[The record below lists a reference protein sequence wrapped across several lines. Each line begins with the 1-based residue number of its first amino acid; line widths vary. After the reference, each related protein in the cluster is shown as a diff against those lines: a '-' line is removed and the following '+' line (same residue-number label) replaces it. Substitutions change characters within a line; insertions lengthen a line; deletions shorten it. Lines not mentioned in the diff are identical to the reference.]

1 MWVWSDELVDRV
13 SGEDVNGLERVPL
26 IACAVGSD
34 ADLHALAVELLR
46 SIETVGAT
54 VQPADRGAVGR

>member
-26 IACAVGSD
+26 IAYAVGSD
-34 ADLHALAVELLR
+34 ADLDELAFALVADMG
-46 SIETVGAT
+46 TVGVA
-54 VQPADRGAVGR
+54 VKPADRGAADR